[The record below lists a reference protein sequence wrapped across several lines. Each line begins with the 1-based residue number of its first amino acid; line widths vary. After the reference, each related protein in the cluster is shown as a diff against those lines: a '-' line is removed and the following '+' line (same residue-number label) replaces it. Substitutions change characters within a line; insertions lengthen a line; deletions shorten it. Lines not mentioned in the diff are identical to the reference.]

1 MGLPE
6 GGRATASESKAV
18 VFRLLPDTPSL
29 TMAVCQMA
37 PQKAKRKIR
46 MGYGREKGG
55 KNPERRKQQQKRCR
69 MQREQPRWHSKD
81 SDGGQDQVT
90 ALVASSVRSLRKG
103 GSRNDSGGGDS
114 TPLPF
119 GRGWSHLDFRC
130 FKYYYCLISAR
141 GHSQRILMLDGSEVH
156 PK

>member
-6 GGRATASESKAV
+6 GCRATASESKAV

-55 KNPERRKQQQKRCR
+55 KNQKEGSNN
-69 MQREQPRWHSKD
+69 REV
-81 SDGGQDQVT
+81 QD
-90 ALVASSVRSLRKG
+90 A
-103 GSRNDSGGGDS
+103 
-114 TPLPF
+114 
-119 GRGWSHLDFRC
+119 
-130 FKYYYCLISAR
+130 AR
-141 GHSQRILMLDGSEVH
+141 AAQMAQ
-156 PK
+156 